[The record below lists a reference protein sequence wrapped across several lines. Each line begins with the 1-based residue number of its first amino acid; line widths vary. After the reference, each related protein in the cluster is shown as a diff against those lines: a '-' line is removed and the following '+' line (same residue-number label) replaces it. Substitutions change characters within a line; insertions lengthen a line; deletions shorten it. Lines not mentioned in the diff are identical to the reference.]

1 VQALLKVAGRKVER
15 HGFTLIELLVVIA
28 IIAILAAILFPVFLK
43 ARDNA
48 KLARCMVHL
57 KECGSAGIMYL
68 DNWDGRFPV
77 PRIRNEDGTVMASR
91 SWCEGQ
97 CVGGNYGH
105 LDDGPKDTVQPSQV
119 PPAQQVYQVY
129 RAVPLPIREAAVMR
143 RHRKHVPL
151 VPLRQQLQHE
161 RGIPLSGYTNCFFYT
176 LVVYKGGELDKDFYG
191 RKISEIKRPQR
202 MIFMGERP
210 IHAFWGKSGA
220 NAKPDNFLGHD
231 GDRPRTPIVFC
242 DGHVDYILMTPGLNG
257 PRWALAQRGWCPFA
271 PNEGD

>member
-1 VQALLKVAGRKVER
+1 VEALLKVAGRKVER

-105 LDDGPKDTVQPSQV
+105 LDDGPRTPYSPPKYRPLNKYIKSIELFRCPSEKRQSCAGIENTF
-119 PPAQQVYQVY
+119 PWY
-129 RAVPLPIREAAVMR
+129 RFGSSYNMNVAFHYPN
-143 RHRKHVPL
+143 
-151 VPLRQQLQHE
+151 
-161 RGIPLSGYTNCFFYT
+161 TNCFFYT
-176 LVVYKGGELDKDFYG
+176 LVVYKGGALDTDFYG